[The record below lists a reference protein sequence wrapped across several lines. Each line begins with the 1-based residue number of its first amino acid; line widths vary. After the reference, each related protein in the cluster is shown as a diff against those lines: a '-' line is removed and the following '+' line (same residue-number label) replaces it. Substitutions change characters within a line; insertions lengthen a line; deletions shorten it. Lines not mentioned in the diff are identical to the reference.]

1 MSLKS
6 LVQIFI
12 LLVILIILGGVYYNY
27 FAENKKISL
36 EDNEKS
42 IQSEIDIENNEIKET
57 KILHLISVRN
67 RCFGKCGFFGE

>member
-12 LLVILIILGGVYYNY
+12 ILVILIILGGVYYNY

-57 KILHLISVRN
+57 KILPEKSSAN
-67 RCFGKCGFFGE
+67 K

>member
-12 LLVILIILGGVYYNY
+12 ILVILIILGGVYYNY

-36 EDNEKS
+36 EDNE
-42 IQSEIDIENNEIKET
+42 NPVVN
-57 KILHLISVRN
+57 
-67 RCFGKCGFFGE
+67 FFWVDFDAKVSQVEYQIV